1 MSRLGISTGTTPN
14 DGTGDSLL
22 LGASKINKNFDELY
36 NLLGDGT
43 TLSGIVTSLTAGDNI
58 SLSGSTGNVTITG
71 QSSGANVTISDNPPS
86 SPNSGD
92 LWWESDAGRLKVYY
106 SNVWVDSNPAGGNSG
121 GGGGGISG
129 INIQDEGSTL
139 STTATA
145 LNFVGSGVVAS
156 GTGSTKTITISGGSG
171 VGNTNN
177 IRTNFLEV
185 SGISTF
191 NGGVDITGNIDS
203 TNLETG
209 TGSLTLGNSS
219 SQFDIRFSPSA
230 GSSPAIR
237 YNISE
242 GISIYNRYNGGA
254 DLLAD
259 VTFGASQTF
268 VKHITPFSD
277 STYNLGTNG
286 VRWATIHSDNIV
298 TGNVSA
304 TQFVGAGATINSTGM
319 TVTGISTFNG
329 AVDVNANVEFN
340 GDVDVNANV
349 EFKASSG
356 NSSLYMY
363 DENAINLGSN
373 NDARIVYN
381 NTGNIVKF
389 ERVGSAG
396 EIEIDAAPVTLKHS
410 DSVRLQT
417 TNYGISVDQ
426 SIAGYAYLQAPFW
439 KQPNGSTVT
448 INVTVATK
456 TQEHRYNGSGSG
468 NGYLLN
474 GVQAPFLT
482 LTPGRS
488 YRFFNTNTGSHP
500 LKFYLEADRTTL
512 YSTGVTF
519 DNAYTEI
526 AISDT
531 TPQVLHYQ
539 CTNHAYMGNAVYT
552 NSNKLQTPY
561 TVSVG
566 SGSSTNGIDS
576 PALTLSHNN
585 STVVG
590 TAGTTGQVK
599 QIGGQPY
606 YYDGTTWRALFL
618 SEAPLTVNQADS
630 DWDNTMIR
638 MNFDQANIGAV
649 TNLKDGRTPAA
660 TNVDLVASPLK
671 YGTKSARFQSGN
683 TGLSFTQNNSGSVY
697 YPFEGAWTLE
707 GWFYFDSSALPNETV
722 ITNSHALFSNLHTT
736 TGVQYNWRIG
746 FYHGG
751 STLYNFYWSN
761 KNSSA
766 TGNNG
771 AGNSNTGFLLDQR
784 GSNTFANNAWHH
796 IAIVRE
802 PGNGSIHYYFDGT
815 ESTRTS
821 SDQLIDNQISD
832 QTSHSFNVGYYGL
845 AGDSGEFQG
854 NVDDIRVSKSARY
867 TTNFIPPA
875 SALPITG
882 STTTVYE
889 PANSKVGEI
898 SLGGSPAWTGT
909 PGITASQIAAG
920 QYRATF
926 ATAYSNATDYVIQT
940 SMNDYTPATTPVGI
954 GVSRFTTHADFFV
967 RRVSDGANIDTGS
980 LAIDLFKK

>member
-1 MSRLGISTGTTPN
+1 MAKLGISTGSAPN

-22 LGASKINKNFDELY
+22 DGAIKVNSNFNEIY
-36 NLLGDGT
+36 TAIGDGT
-43 TLSGIVTSLTAGDNI
+43 TLAVPVTNVVGGTGINV
-58 SLSGSTGNVTITG
+58 SGSTGSVTITNTG
-71 QSSGANVTISDNPPS
+71 IANTNNLRTDFLEVSGISTLSGGLTVDGVSTFTDNVILNANLDLQDADKILLGTGDDLEIYHTGFHSFIVDSGVGDLYIRASSGYIQDQGNANQSWLKFNSAAGVEAHFAGNKKLETTTNGVTVTGALTATSFVGGGANITGISTLNIV
-86 SPNSGD
+86 N
-92 LWWESDAGRLKVYY
+92 Y
-106 SNVWVDSNPAGGNSG
+106 SG
-121 GGGGGISG
+121 GGGGSG
-129 INIQDEGSTL
+129 I
-139 STTATA
+139 
-145 LNFVGSGVVAS
+145 
-156 GTGSTKTITISGGSG
+156 
-171 VGNTNN
+171 GNTNN

-191 NGGVDITGNIDS
+191 NGN
-203 TNLETG
+203 
-209 TGSLTLGNSS
+209 
-219 SQFDIRFSPSA
+219 
-230 GSSPAIR
+230 
-237 YNISE
+237 
-242 GISIYNRYNGGA
+242 
-254 DLLAD
+254 
-259 VTFGASQTF
+259 
-268 VKHITPFSD
+268 
-277 STYNLGTNG
+277 
-286 VRWATIHSDNIV
+286 
-298 TGNVSA
+298 
-304 TQFVGAGATINSTGM
+304 
-319 TVTGISTFNG
+319 
-329 AVDVNANVEFN
+329 VDVNAHVS
-340 GDVDVNANV
+340 
-349 EFKASSG
+349 FKAGSG
-356 NSSLYMY
+356 NSQLYMY
-363 DENAINLGSN
+363 DENGINLGTN
-373 NDARIVYN
+373 NDARIIYN
-381 NTGNIVKF
+381 NSGNIVKF

-410 DSVRLQT
+410 DSIRLQT
-417 TNYGISVDQ
+417 TAYGISVDQ

-439 KQPNGSTVT
+439 KQPNGSMVT

-488 YRFFNTNTGSHP
+488 YRFLHTNTGSHP

-519 DNAYTEI
+519 NNAYTEI

-585 STVVG
+585 PTVVG

-618 SEAPLTVNQADS
+618 VDAPSTVNQADS

-649 TNLKDGRTPAA
+649 TNLKDGRTPSAGQ
-660 TNVDLVASPLK
+660 VDVVASPVK
-671 YGTKSARFQSGN
+671 YGTKSARFQTNNSGL
-683 TGLSFTQNNSGSVY
+683 TFQQDNSGSVY

-707 GWFYFDSSALPNETV
+707 GWFYFDSTQLPTAQS
-722 ITNSHALFSNLHTT
+722 ITDSGVLFANYHPSIS
-736 TGVQYNWRIG
+736 VAANWKIG
-746 FYHGG
+746 YYDLGG
-751 STLYNFYWSN
+751 GTNVFNFYWHNRSSSN
-761 KNSSA
+761 
-766 TGNNG
+766 TGTNG
-771 AGNSNTGFLLDQR
+771 AGNATTGFALKQIGKTTLSD
-784 GSNTFANNAWHH
+784 NAWHH

-802 PGNGSIHYYFDGT
+802 PSNGSIHFYFDGS
-815 ESTRTS
+815 EANNTS
-821 SDQLIDNQISD
+821 SDQLIDNQINDVAGHGFRIGRYSYGGD
-832 QTSHSFNVGYYGL
+832 VGNF
-845 AGDSGEFQG
+845 EG

-867 TTNFIPPA
+867 TSNFTPPA

-889 PANSKVGEI
+889 PADSKVGEI
-898 SLGGSPAWTGT
+898 SLGSSPAWTGT
-909 PGITASQIAAG
+909 PGVTASQIAAG

-940 SMNDYTPATTPVGI
+940 SMNDYTPTTTPVSI

>member
-1 MSRLGISTGTTPN
+1 MAKLGISTGSAPN

-22 LGASKINKNFDELY
+22 DGAVKANKNFTEIY
-36 NLLGDGT
+36 TAIGDGT
-43 TLSGIVTSLTAGDNI
+43 TLAVPVTSVAAGTGINV
-58 SLSGSTGNVTITG
+58 SGSTGSVTITNTG
-71 QSSGANVTISDNPPS
+71 IANTNNLRTDFLEVSGISTLSGGLTVTGNATATQFVGGGAGITGISTLNIV
-86 SPNSGD
+86 N
-92 LWWESDAGRLKVYY
+92 Y
-106 SNVWVDSNPAGGNSG
+106 SG
-121 GGGGGISG
+121 GGG
-129 INIQDEGSTL
+129 
-139 STTATA
+139 
-145 LNFVGSGVVAS
+145 
-156 GTGSTKTITISGGSG
+156 GGSG

-191 NGGVDITGNIDS
+191 NSIIVNGNIDS
-203 TNLETG
+203 TNLDTG
-209 TGSLTLGNSS
+209 TGFLTLGNAS
-219 SQFDIRFSPSA
+219 SQFDIRFSPASGA
-230 GSSPAIR
+230 SPAIR
-237 YNISE
+237 WTSA
-242 GISIYNRYNGGA
+242 GGVSIMGRYNGGA
-254 DLLAD
+254 DLLED
-259 VTFGASQTF
+259 VRFGDPSYFKNIVPKA
-268 VKHITPFSD
+268 D
-277 STYNLGTNG
+277 STYNLGTNTN
-286 VRWATIHSDNIV
+286 RWSTVYSD
-298 TGNVSA
+298 
-304 TQFVGAGATINSTGM
+304 QFVGAGVTINSNGLI
-319 TVTGISTFNG
+319 VTGISTFSG
-329 AVDVNANVEFN
+329 AVDVNAHVS
-340 GDVDVNANV
+340 
-349 EFKASSG
+349 FKASTGG
-356 NSSLYMY
+356 NSQLYMY
-363 DENAINLGSN
+363 DENGIHLGTN
-373 NDARIVYN
+373 NDARIIYN
-381 NTGNIVKF
+381 NSGNIVKF
-389 ERVGSAG
+389 ERSGSAG
-396 EIEIDAAPVTLKHS
+396 EIEIDATPVTLKNS
-410 DSVRLQT
+410 DSIRLQT
-417 TNYGISVDQ
+417 TAYGISVDQ

-439 KQPNGSTVT
+439 KQPNGSMVT

-488 YRFFNTNTGSHP
+488 YRFLNTNTGSHP

-519 DNAYTEI
+519 NNAYTEI

-585 STVVG
+585 PTVVG

-618 SEAPLTVNQADS
+618 SEAPATVNQADS

-649 TNLKDGRTPAA
+649 TNLKDGRTPAT
-660 TNVDLVASPLK
+660 TNIDLVASPLK
-671 YGTKSARFQSGN
+671 YGTKSARFQAGN
-683 TGLSFTQNNSGSVY
+683 TGISFTQNDSGSVY
-697 YPFEGAWTLE
+697 YPFEGAWTIE

-722 ITNSHALFSNLHTT
+722 ITNSHALFSNLHFN

-746 FYHGG
+746 FYNHSG
-751 STLYNFYWSN
+751 TTYNFYWSN

-766 TGNNG
+766 TGTNG

-784 GSNTFANNAWHH
+784 TAASFADNTWHH

-802 PGNGSIHYYFDGT
+802 PGNGSIHYYFDGS
-815 ESTRTS
+815 ESSRTS

-832 QTSHSFNVGYYGL
+832 QTTHSFKVGYYGL
-845 AGDSGEFQG
+845 GGDSGAFEG
-854 NVDDIRVSKSARY
+854 NIDDIRVSKSARY
-867 TTNFIPPA
+867 TSNFTPPVA
-875 SALPITG
+875 ALPITG

-889 PANSKVGEI
+889 PADSKVGEI

-909 PGITASQIAAG
+909 PGVTASQIAAG